1 MKPKRHPVK
10 CDPADNES
18 IQDLTRDSD
27 GSDSLPQ
34 TSSQHGNTKSNSGK
48 GKLKIDQAGAGKST
62 SKGGKGKNSL
72 ASTDDTAIASINVSV
87 SASNRIELLV
97 RSYVVNWPG
106 LVAVHKGSVPKALGA
121 VYGGKM

>member
-18 IQDLTRDSD
+18 IDLTRDSD
-27 GSDSLPQ
+27 GSESIPQ

-48 GKLKIDQAGAGKST
+48 SKLKIDQAGAGKST
-62 SKGGKGKNSL
+62 SKSGKGKNSL
-72 ASTDDTAIASINVSV
+72 GSTDDTAIASINVSV
-87 SASNRIELLV
+87 SASNRTELLV
-97 RSYVVNWPG
+97 NSYAVNWPG
-106 LVAVHKGSVPKALGA
+106 LVGVHRGSVSKALGA